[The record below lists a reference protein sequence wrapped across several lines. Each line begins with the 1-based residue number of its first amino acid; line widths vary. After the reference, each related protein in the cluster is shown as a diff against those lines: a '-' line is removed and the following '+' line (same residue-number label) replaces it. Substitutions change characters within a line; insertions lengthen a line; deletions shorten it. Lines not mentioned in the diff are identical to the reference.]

1 MHVTD
6 AARIATADRTAPDD
20 RRASALWWIVPTVAF
35 WIIVGLAVM

>member
-20 RRASALWWIVPTVAF
+20 RRASALWWVVPTFGVWVALI
-35 WIIVGLAVM
+35 WWLS